1 MKILSLKEVILL
13 TGLSKVTLWRLE
25 QKNMFPQRVALS
37 PRRVGWKHDEVMEWL
52 DTRPRVGSTDKII
65 NTGGAKNV

>member
-1 MKILSLKEVILL
+1 MKILSLKEVVLL

-52 DTRPRVGSTDKII
+52 DTRPRVTAAETI
-65 NTGGAKNV
+65 NTEGFENA